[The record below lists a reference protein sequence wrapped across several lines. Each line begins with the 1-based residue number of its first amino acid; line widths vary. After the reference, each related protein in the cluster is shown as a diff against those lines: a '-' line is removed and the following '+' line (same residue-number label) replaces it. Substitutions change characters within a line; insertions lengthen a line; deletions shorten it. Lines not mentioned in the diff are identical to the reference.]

1 MRSAKA
7 DPSLTTPKLCPKEHN
22 PLFGDPAESAWGP
35 RSLSDC
41 LDCQGWVDGKAENDV
56 AVFLFPTT
64 STTAAD

>member
-1 MRSAKA
+1 M
-7 DPSLTTPKLCPKEHN
+7 
-22 PLFGDPAESAWGP
+22 GDRLRVKNQKQILRTAYPTAWGP
-35 RSLSDC
+35 KLAALSDC